1 MRLCILKHS
10 MGEDVVKMRRNAF
23 ANVSHLPVHAVRTIR
38 SANWQ
43 EYVRSI
49 QNCLIS
55 LSLSLSS
62 LSTLYCCIIGAL
74 IRHGISRSVHHGRY
88 VEVLIR
94 MGIGG

>member
-55 LSLSLSS
+55 LSLSLSLHYIVVS
-62 LSTLYCCIIGAL
+62 L
-74 IRHGISRSVHHGRY
+74 GR
-88 VEVLIR
+88 
-94 MGIGG
+94 

>member
-55 LSLSLSS
+55 LSLSLSLHYIVVS
-62 LSTLYCCIIGAL
+62 LGRWYGMESAGVFIMVAT
-74 IRHGISRSVHHGRY
+74 SRFWYGW
-88 VEVLIR
+88 E
-94 MGIGG
+94 